1 MYVGIDLGGTQL
13 RVAVADA
20 RGELRTII
28 RRPTEAHRGRRHV
41 IEALIAAV
49 DDALAEHGTRAASV
63 RALGIGLPGP
73 VDPRAGIVISPANL
87 PGFINVPLNRIL
99 TQATGIRSFLHHDA
113 PPRRAR

>member
-1 MYVGIDLGGTQL
+1 MI
-13 RVAVADA
+13 A
-20 RGELRTII
+20 
-28 RRPTEAHRGRRHV
+28 
-41 IEALIAAV
+41 ALIAAV

-99 TQATGIRSFLHHDA
+99 TRATGIRSFLHHDA
-113 PPRRAR
+113 HLAALGEHRRGARRGVPASSST